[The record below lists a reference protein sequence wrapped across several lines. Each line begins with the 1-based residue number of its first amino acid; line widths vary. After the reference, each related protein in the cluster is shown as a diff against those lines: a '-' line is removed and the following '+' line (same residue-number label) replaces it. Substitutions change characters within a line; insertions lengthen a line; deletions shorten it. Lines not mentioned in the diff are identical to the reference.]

1 MLDVT
6 FPVKCAFFCV
16 STLSSPVFCLNTLC
30 LFFLLILHLKRT
42 CHPLGK
48 SDSLLCRKEGSYLIH
63 ILVCICRSNTV
74 SVYRKMMIVYS
85 LPNGSP
91 WRVVKNNSKQVR
103 KWFAVDMGGFCNE
116 LTALSLMDKPV
127 KYSFIQLVFTEY
139 QVSVGLHWQP
149 EEVLPSWNMSDSE
162 EGGD

>member
-1 MLDVT
+1 
-6 FPVKCAFFCV
+6 
-16 STLSSPVFCLNTLC
+16 
-30 LFFLLILHLKRT
+30 
-42 CHPLGK
+42 
-48 SDSLLCRKEGSYLIH
+48 
-63 ILVCICRSNTV
+63 
-74 SVYRKMMIVYS
+74 
-85 LPNGSP
+85 
-91 WRVVKNNSKQVR
+91 
-103 KWFAVDMGGFCNE
+103 MGGFCNE